1 MNRRQRGIQRD
12 FKGRSVKVSHPIAQE
27 AAMSSLKKAL
37 STSVAAVAVSAT
49 LFAGSAP
56 AQAHDGRNAAL
67 IGGLIVGAIIGGALS
82 QAQEQEA
89 APAYYPGYHRYPAY
103 GAVPPHRYRERDR
116 DWGDGAY
123 YRNGQEWD

>member
-1 MNRRQRGIQRD
+1 
-12 FKGRSVKVSHPIAQE
+12 
-27 AAMSSLKKAL
+27 MSSLKKAL

-82 QAQEQEA
+82 QAQGDEA

-103 GAVPPHRYRERDR
+103 EGYVAVPPHRYRERDR

-123 YRNGQEWD
+123 YRNGREWD